1 MQPMFHVTNR
11 NKLSFTIN
19 LKQPGAMDVFTKLVK
34 ISDVVLDNSSPGV
47 MGRLGLDQ
55 ASLEKIKKDIISVSL
70 SGCGEIGP
78 LKDTLVYAPL
88 IIALGGL
95 EGLLGYYGDTLPMN
109 LAPGYGDTNA
119 SMHGA
124 FAVLAALWHRE
135 KTGEGQH
142 VTLAESYAVTNL
154 IGEAIMDYN
163 MNGRIQGLQGNRHP
177 VLCPHGNY
185 PCQGDDKWVTI
196 AVDTE
201 EEWKNLCKG
210 LGAPEW
216 LADKRF
222 ADKASPPS
230 ALGRTGQIDCR
241 QNNELRHV

>member
-1 MQPMFHVTNR
+1 MTSPVATTANGWICSRCSTLQPQQAQFHYQFETA
-11 NKLSFTIN
+11 
-19 LKQPGAMDVFTKLVK
+19 GAMDVFTKLVK

-119 SMHGA
+119 
-124 FAVLAALWHRE
+124 VCTALCRPRRPVAPRENRRRSARYPGGIICCYQSHRRS
-135 KTGEGQH
+135 H
-142 VTLAESYAVTNL
+142 H
-154 IGEAIMDYN
+154 
-163 MNGRIQGLQGNRHP
+163 GLQYERPHP
-177 VLCPHGNY
+177 G
-185 PCQGDDKWVTI
+185 I
-196 AVDTE
+196 A
-201 EEWKNLCKG
+201 G
-210 LGAPEW
+210 
-216 LADKRF
+216 
-222 ADKASPPS
+222 
-230 ALGRTGQIDCR
+230 
-241 QNNELRHV
+241 